1 MKPVIT
7 WVVLANAR
15 LAHAVVH
22 RGPGKGFVAK
32 DGLEWSAPDA
42 VGFADK
48 SGTARSSSTSAT
60 VTFGRSD
67 PNDIA
72 QAAFAK
78 DIARKL
84 EELHRGGA
92 FDRLIV
98 SAAPNMLGEIR
109 KALDKTA
116 LEGAYQDV
124 SKDLTHIPVQDL
136 GLHLEHMIAV

>member
-1 MKPVIT
+1 MKPVVT
-7 WVVLANAR
+7 WVVLANSR
-15 LAHAVVH
+15 LAHAVIH

-32 DGLEWSAPDA
+32 EGLEWSAPDA
-42 VGFADK
+42 IDFADK

-72 QAAFAK
+72 HATFAK
-78 DIARKL
+78 DIAHRL
-84 EELHRGGA
+84 DELHRKGA

-116 LEGAYQDV
+116 LAGAYKDI
-124 SKDLTHIPVQDL
+124 SKDLTHISVQDL
-136 GLHLEHMIAV
+136 GPHLEHMIAV